1 MTMSS
6 QCRPSLSERAA
17 ASTGMRIPG
26 LPGLGKNHRFETE
39 KVRKVREAT
48 LRGLLERAA
57 GALGGDVED
66 AIPSGR
72 DLPAQQPRHC
82 GSVMRDSARY
92 ASLVELCLAR
102 GCPLED
108 AKELVQEAHLRLFA
122 YQRTARVRDA
132 NSLLRLIVVNLSIT
146 YYHRELSRALIF
158 ESIEG
163 LDTEGILIDPGPGPE
178 RTLDAEQQLDSVVNL
193 VSALSP
199 RTCQIFIAQRSG
211 YSYEEVATA
220 FAVKPRT
227 VEKHVALA
235 TSILSEMMSA
245 PFGRSVEA
253 HLAQH
258 LNSAAAI
265 PKTRRPAISRHPL
278 KVPTP
283 GYRVLHS
290 HDEAFSESN

>member
-6 QCRPSLSERAA
+6 QGRPPLPERSA
-17 ASTGMRIPG
+17 ASTRTRIPG
-26 LPGLGKNHRFETE
+26 LQGPDENHRFETE
-39 KVRKVREAT
+39 RLRKVREAT

-57 GALGGDVED
+57 GALGEDVED
-66 AIPSGR
+66 AIPSAR
-72 DLPAQQPRHC
+72 DPPAQQPRHS
-82 GSVMRDSARY
+82 GSVRRDSARH
-92 ASLVELCLAR
+92 ASLIELCLAR

-158 ESIEG
+158 ESIG
-163 LDTEGILIDPGPGPE
+163 KLDTERILIDPRPGPE

-220 FAVKPRT
+220 FAIKPRT
-227 VEKHVALA
+227 VEKHVAHANFTLN
-235 TSILSEMMSA
+235 EMMPAAFAPSA
-245 PFGRSVEA
+245 R
-253 HLAQH
+253 L
-258 LNSAAAI
+258 
-265 PKTRRPAISRHPL
+265 
-278 KVPTP
+278 P
-283 GYRVLHS
+283 G
-290 HDEAFSESN
+290 N

>member
-6 QCRPSLSERAA
+6 QGRPPLPERSA
-17 ASTGMRIPG
+17 ASTRTRIPG
-26 LPGLGKNHRFETE
+26 LQGPDENHRFETE
-39 KVRKVREAT
+39 RLRKVREAT

-57 GALGGDVED
+57 GALGEDVEA
-66 AIPSGR
+66 AIPSAQGP
-72 DLPAQQPRHC
+72 PAQQPRHS
-82 GSVMRDSARY
+82 GSVRRDSARH

-122 YQRTARVRDA
+122 YQRSARVRDA

-158 ESIEG
+158 ESIEK
-163 LDTEGILIDPGPGPE
+163 LDTEGILIDPRPGPE

-220 FAVKPRT
+220 FAIKPRT
-227 VEKHVALA
+227 VEKHVAHANFTLN
-235 TSILSEMMSA
+235 EMMPAAFAPSA
-245 PFGRSVEA
+245 R
-253 HLAQH
+253 L
-258 LNSAAAI
+258 
-265 PKTRRPAISRHPL
+265 
-278 KVPTP
+278 P
-283 GYRVLHS
+283 G
-290 HDEAFSESN
+290 N

>member
-6 QCRPSLSERAA
+6 PGRPSLPERAA
-17 ASTGMRIPG
+17 ASTGTRIPG
-26 LPGLGKNHRFETE
+26 LPGPGENHPFETE
-39 KVRKVREAT
+39 KVRKVREAA

-72 DLPAQQPRHC
+72 GLPAQQPRHS
-82 GSVMRDSARY
+82 GSVMRGSARH

-132 NSLLRLIVVNLSIT
+132 NSLLRLIVINLSIT

-158 ESIEG
+158 ESIEK
-163 LDTEGILIDPGPGPE
+163 LDREGILIDPRPGPE

-211 YSYEEVATA
+211 YSYEEVAA
-220 FAVKPRT
+220 GFAIKPRT

-235 TSILSEMMSA
+235 TSALMEIFELSSA
-245 PFGRSVEA
+245 MR
-253 HLAQH
+253 L
-258 LNSAAAI
+258 
-265 PKTRRPAISRHPL
+265 
-278 KVPTP
+278 PTMRKGANECP
-283 GYRVLHS
+283 V
-290 HDEAFSESN
+290 